1 MSQKKLNQEIDKL
14 LKKVKE
20 GLEEFDIIHDKFQ
33 ITDPQNTSYREKLES
48 DLKREIKKLQK
59 HREQIKTWISKEDVK
74 DKASILLE
82 HRRLVENDMERFK
95 TIEKLMKTKQFSK
108 EALSNP
114 DIILD
119 PRDAHKNNQMQFIQD
134 SLNELQKQTEIY
146 EGQLEANN
154 DGDGDLD
161 EDDVSSVEFQISR
174 HEFHIANLENI
185 LKLLQNNEMDPKKV
199 DEFQEDIT
207 YYVENND
214 DPDFVEY
221 DTLYEDMGCEVS
233 TNGVSKTNIDDIN
246 IDESTI
252 VATTHNN
259 NTNTNNGTGITPV
272 TTATTAASTKNDEP
286 ATTTATITTTTTTK
300 SEKSPRKKKQV
311 LKDFAS
317 NASTLSKLEAEKT
330 TTGPTNDGSQPS
342 TSVATSSNMKS
353 KPEVKDQLELE
364 FPKDKSEE
372 IEKQLQN
379 DIESND
385 AFKNPLFSEELKFW
399 LNSKRALLQP
409 HQDMPSTMLQQLESS
424 LLNCPDSLDADSP
437 YLYKKPLSL
446 PHPTS
451 IFFPSE
457 PIRFT
462 HQVEIKPITNDSKD
476 NEHQNNI
483 STDNNSNNNNID
495 EDNNRRLKKTET
507 QTNDI
512 YSNTSMA
519 RILTKFDLDTLFFIF
534 YHYQGTYEQ
543 FLSARELHRN
553 RNWVFN
559 KVDRCWYYKEIE
571 KLPPGMNRSEE
582 ESWRYFDYKKSWLSR
597 RCGPGFVYKEEEF
610 EKL

>member
-1 MSQKKLNQEIDKL
+1 MSQKKLNQDIDKL

-20 GLEEFDIIHDKFQ
+20 GLEEFDIIYDKFQ
-33 ITDPQNTSYREKLES
+33 NTDPQNSSYREKLES

-74 DKASILLE
+74 DKANILLE
-82 HRRLVENDMERFK
+82 NRRFIENDMERFK
-95 TIEKLMKTKQFSK
+95 GIEKLMKTKQFSK

-119 PRDAHKNNQMQFIQD
+119 PRDAHKNTQMQFIQD

-146 EGQLEANN
+146 EGQLEAANESNN
-154 DGDGDLD
+154 IDDD
-161 EDDVSSVEFQISR
+161 EIIEVETQIAR
-174 HEFHIANLENI
+174 HEFHIANLENV
-185 LKLLQNNEMDPKKV
+185 LKLLQNNEMSPKKI

-207 YYVENND
+207 YYVENNS

-221 DTLYEDMGCEVS
+221 DTLYEDMGCEVTS
-233 TNGVSKTNIDDIN
+233 MSDPDVSISETNNASDKINNID
-246 IDESTI
+246 
-252 VATTHNN
+252 
-259 NTNTNNGTGITPV
+259 NTPIQP
-272 TTATTAASTKNDEP
+272 SK
-286 ATTTATITTTTTTK
+286 I
-300 SEKSPRKKKQV
+300 EKSPRKKKQM
-311 LKDFAS
+311 LKDFTS
-317 NASTLSKLEAEKT
+317 NAETLNKINSDQSTKETQPISISATANT
-330 TTGPTNDGSQPS
+330 TTTSKVAKQPT
-342 TSVATSSNMKS
+342 KR
-353 KPEVKDQLELE
+353 DQLELE
-364 FPKDKSEE
+364 FPKDRSEE
-372 IEKQLQN
+372 IEKQIKE

-385 AFKNPLFSEELKFW
+385 AFKNPLFNTELKYW
-399 LNSKRALLQP
+399 VKSKRALLQP
-409 HQDMPSTMLQQLESS
+409 HQDMPEKMVSQLESS

-451 IFFPSE
+451 IFFPTD

-462 HQVEIKPITNDSKD
+462 HQVETRPMSNDLSISKNLTESD
-476 NEHQNNI
+476 Q
-483 STDNNSNNNNID
+483 NSNTSKNLSNPDSQN
-495 EDNNRRLKKTET
+495 
-507 QTNDI
+507 NDI
-512 YSNTSMA
+512 YSNISMA
-519 RILTKFDLDTLFFIF
+519 KILTKFDLDTLFFIF
-534 YHYQGTYEQ
+534 YHYQGTFEQ

-597 RCGPGFVYKEEEF
+597 RCGPDFVYKEEEF
-610 EKL
+610 ENF